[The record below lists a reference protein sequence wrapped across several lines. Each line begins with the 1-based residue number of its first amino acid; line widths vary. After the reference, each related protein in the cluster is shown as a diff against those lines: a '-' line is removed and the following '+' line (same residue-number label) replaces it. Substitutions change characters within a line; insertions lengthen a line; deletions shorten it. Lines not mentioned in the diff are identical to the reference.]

1 MISLSK
7 RLIRTTTTIGLA
19 IFCLGIIPLVFAKGG
34 KGLLDDSHKYLSP
47 KFPVDERVHDL
58 LSRMTVE
65 EKVAQMLTLQ
75 AKKKPWFDAKGVFQI
90 KLAKDDLKDGPGQL
104 IGIGEI
110 KNAKES
116 ALLANQIQKYV
127 IEHSRLKIPL
137 FIGNE
142 MLHGHRAKDATVFP
156 VPIGLA
162 STWNEELVGEV
173 YKTIAIEAKSR
184 GTHQAYGP
192 NLDVARDPRWGN
204 FSITFGEDPFLI
216 SKLGVAAIKELQG
229 NGAQLRLLATAMHFG
244 ANGANEGG
252 HNRGPAEM
260 SDRMFREVFL
270 PPFKAAIKDAKVGG
284 MMLAYNELAGIPVHA
299 NKPLLY
305 DLLRR
310 ELNFEG
316 IIVSSRKGISELVTE
331 HFIAV
336 DNYQAAKLAINA
348 NIDLELPNSNT
359 YENLIKMVKTKE
371 VAEVTINKA
380 VSRILKAKFLMGLFE
395 NPYVDPVFAEA
406 TVGCQNHRY
415 VALKAASE
423 SIILLKNENHVLPLD
438 KKTLKS
444 LAVIGP
450 NAERCLLGEYVE
462 KPLNKVTILD
472 GIKAKVGKEIQI
484 NYAEG
489 CKITKEGEG
498 SKSDTAKIV
507 GNDVNESLIKKAVE
521 VASQSE
527 LVLLVL
533 GSNDQINRNTI
544 DNNHLGDHADLD
556 LPGDQNVLLKEILK
570 IGKPVIIYLMN
581 SNPITLN
588 YAHDRVSAILEG
600 WYAGQETGTAVA
612 DILFGETNPSGRMP
626 VTVPRNANKLP
637 AYYNHKPTANT
648 GYSFE
653 NNTPLYPFGYGLSY
667 TNFTYETPTLSK
679 PKMKADGKV
688 LVSVKVINTG
698 KMKGAE
704 VVQLYIRDEI
714 SSVTRPIK
722 ELKGFKKVFLRPDE
736 SSVVEFEIGANEFS
750 FYDVN
755 MSYGVEKGKFQ
766 IMCGPN
772 AEDLKTVEFEID

>member
-1 MISLSK
+1 MKNKNYTQDGRHPEDAIS
-7 RLIRTTTTIGLA
+7 
-19 IFCLGIIPLVFAKGG
+19 
-34 KGLLDDSHKYLSP
+34 
-47 KFPVDERVHDL
+47 
-58 LSRMTVE
+58 
-65 EKVAQMLTLQ
+65 
-75 AKKKPWFDAKGVFQI
+75 
-90 KLAKDDLKDGPGQL
+90 
-104 IGIGEI
+104 
-110 KNAKES
+110 
-116 ALLANQIQKYV
+116 
-127 IEHSRLKIPL
+127 
-137 FIGNE
+137 
-142 MLHGHRAKDATVFP
+142 
-156 VPIGLA
+156 
-162 STWNEELVGEV
+162 
-173 YKTIAIEAKSR
+173 EAK
-184 GTHQAYGP
+184 
-192 NLDVARDPRWGN
+192 
-204 FSITFGEDPFLI
+204 TFINELQKVQEQYF
-216 SKLGVAAIKELQG
+216 SKLVL
-229 NGAQLRLLATAMHFG
+229 
-244 ANGANEGG
+244 
-252 HNRGPAEM
+252 
-260 SDRMFREVFL
+260 
-270 PPFKAAIKDAKVGG
+270 
-284 MMLAYNELAGIPVHA
+284 
-299 NKPLLY
+299 
-305 DLLRR
+305 DL
-310 ELNFEG
+310 
-316 IIVSSRKGISELVTE
+316 
-331 HFIAV
+331 
-336 DNYQAAKLAINA
+336 
-348 NIDLELPNSNT
+348 
-359 YENLIKMVKTKE
+359 
-371 VAEVTINKA
+371 
-380 VSRILKAKFLMGLFE
+380 
-395 NPYVDPVFAEA
+395 
-406 TVGCQNHRY
+406 
-415 VALKAASE
+415 
-423 SIILLKNENHVLPLD
+423 
-438 KKTLKS
+438 
-444 LAVIGP
+444 
-450 NAERCLLGEYVE
+450 
-462 KPLNKVTILD
+462 
-472 GIKAKVGKEIQI
+472 
-484 NYAEG
+484 
-489 CKITKEGEG
+489 KITKEGEG
-498 SKSDTAKIV
+498 SKSDTAKMV
-507 GNDVNESLIKKAVE
+507 GFNVNESLIKKAVE

-527 LVLLVL
+527 VVLLVL

-653 NNTPLYPFGYGLSY
+653 NNTPLYPFGFGLSY